1 VRQRQVVRGAGAA
14 LAALCATFAAVVA
27 MAVASPASATA
38 AGPSLSVRT
47 AVLIEKSTGQRLFGV
62 SPDKQVLVA
71 STTKLMTALLTLEH
85 VHQLG
90 TFFTQPN
97 YYAPAADAQI
107 GLVPGERMS
116 VHDLLLALLLPSA
129 ADAAEDLAFNVGH
142 GSVAHFVGMM
152 NARAR
157 QLGLRH
163 THYASPIGAD
173 SPKNYSSAS
182 DLVKLAS
189 YELSHSAYFKRVVA
203 QSHALLRTGNHP
215 RFVVNRNTLVGRVPW
230 IKGVKTGHTSGAG
243 YVLVGSGTRGGMTLL
258 SAVTGTASESAR
270 DANTFALLSWGFDH
284 FRLVTPVHAGEV
296 LARPTVRDQPGLHA
310 TVIAASAFT
319 RVLKR
324 TARVRL
330 RVVVPQQLAG
340 PLRRHAVVGRVLVLE
355 NGRPIA
361 RIPLLL
367 AQRLKAVSP
376 FTLAARFITRPFT
389 LVLLALALI
398 ALVSLAGVWRGR
410 SRGRD
415 RAGPEPA

>member
-1 VRQRQVVRGAGAA
+1 V
-14 LAALCATFAAVVA
+14 
-27 MAVASPASATA
+27 P
-38 AGPSLSVRT
+38 
-47 AVLIEKSTGQRLFGV
+47 
-62 SPDKQVLVA
+62 VA
-71 STTKLMTALLTLEH
+71 STTKLMTSLLTLEH
-85 VHQLG
+85 VHRLG
-90 TFFTQPN
+90 RTFPQPD

-157 QLGLRH
+157 ELGLRH

-173 SPKNYSSAS
+173 SPENYSSAS
-182 DLVKLAS
+182 DLVKLAG
-189 YELSHSAYFKRVVA
+189 YELAHSAYFARVVA
-203 QSHALLRTGNHP
+203 QPHALLRTGNHP
-215 RFVVNRNTLVGRVPW
+215 RFVLNRNTLVGRVPW
-230 IKGVKTGHTSGAG
+230 INGVKTGHTSGAG

-284 FRLVTPVHAGEV
+284 FRLVTPVEAGSV
-296 LARPTVRDQPGLHA
+296 LARPTVRDRPGTHA
-310 TVIAASAFT
+310 AVIAAATFT
-319 RVLKR
+319 RVVGR
-324 TARVRL
+324 TARVNV
-330 RVVVPQQLAG
+330 RVEVPHQLAG
-340 PLRRHAVVGRVLVLE
+340 PLKRHAIVGYFVVLE

-367 AQRLKAVSP
+367 ARRLKAVSP
-376 FTLAARFITRPFT
+376 LTLAARFITRPFT
-389 LVLLALALI
+389 LLLLAVV
-398 ALVSLAGVWRGR
+398 LVVAIGLVGVWRGR

>member
-1 VRQRQVVRGAGAA
+1 VRSKQFGRGVGSA
-14 LAALCATFAAVVA
+14 LAALCVLVA
-27 MAVASPASATA
+27 IAVASPASAVA

-47 AVLIEKSTGQRLFGV
+47 AVLIEKSTGQRLFEIA
-62 SPDKQVLVA
+62 PDEQVPVA

-85 VHQLG
+85 VHHLG
-90 TFFTQPN
+90 TMFTQPS

-142 GSVAHFVGMM
+142 RSVARFVGMM

-157 QLGLRH
+157 ELGLRH
-163 THYASPIGAD
+163 THYSTPIGVD
-173 SPKNYSSAS
+173 SPENYSSAS

-189 YELSHSAYFKRVVA
+189 YELSHSAFLKRAVA
-203 QSHALLRTGNHP
+203 QPHALLRTGSH
-215 RFVVNRNTLVGRVPW
+215 RRLVLNRNTLVGRVPW
-230 IKGVKTGHTSGAG
+230 INGVKTGHTSGAG

-270 DANTFALLSWGFDH
+270 DANTFALLAWGFDH
-284 FRLVTPVHAGEV
+284 FRLVTPVRADEV
-296 LARPTVRDQPGLHA
+296 LARPAVRDRPGFHA
-310 TVIAASAFT
+310 AVIAAGTFT
-319 RVLKR
+319 HVVSR
-324 TARVRL
+324 TAHLRL
-330 RVVVPQQLAG
+330 RVELPRQLVG
-340 PLRRHAVVGRVLVLE
+340 PLRRHAVVGRVVVLE

-361 RIPLLL
+361 RIRLLL
-367 AQRLKAVSP
+367 AQRLAAVSP
-376 FTLAARFITRPFT
+376 LTLAARFITRPFT
-389 LVLLALALI
+389 LVLLALV
-398 ALVSLAGVWRGR
+398 LVAAVGLAGVWRGR

>member
-1 VRQRQVVRGAGAA
+1 MRGAGAA
-14 LAALCATFAAVVA
+14 LAVLCAVFGLAAARPVS
-27 MAVASPASATA
+27 AVA

-47 AVLIEKSTGQRLFGV
+47 AVLIEKSTGQRLFGIA
-62 SPDKQVLVA
+62 PDEQVLVA

-85 VHQLG
+85 VHQLS
-90 TFFTQPN
+90 TPFTQPN

-142 GSVAHFVGMM
+142 RSVARFVGMM

-157 QLGLRH
+157 ELGLTH

-173 SPKNYSSAS
+173 SPENYSSAS

-189 YELSHSAYFKRVVA
+189 YELSHSAYFARVVGQPRA
-203 QSHALLRTGNHP
+203 VLRTGNHP
-215 RFVVNRNTLVGRVPW
+215 RLVLNRNTLVGRVPW
-230 IKGVKTGHTSGAG
+230 VNGVKTGHTSGAG
-243 YVLVGSGTRGGMTLL
+243 YVLVGSGTRDGMTLL

-284 FRLVTPVHAGEV
+284 FRLAAPVHAGAV
-296 LARPTVRDQPGLHA
+296 LASPTVRDRPGLHA
-310 TVIAASAFT
+310 AVIAAASFT
-319 RVLKR
+319 RVVPR

-330 RVVVPQQLAG
+330 RVEVPHQLAG
-340 PLRRHAVVGRVLVLE
+340 PLRRHAVVGQVVVVA

-361 RIPLLL
+361 RVPLLL
-367 AQRLKAVSP
+367 AHRLTAVSP

-389 LVLLALALI
+389 LLLLVLVLAVA
-398 ALVSLAGVWRGR
+398 VGLAGVWRGR
-410 SRGRD
+410 LRGKD
-415 RAGPEPA
+415 RPGPEPA